1 VLPVFGKGDTLFQP
15 VYVGDVG
22 RIVEI
27 LTRKNAVN
35 DTDGKIIE
43 AGGPDGKISHLKC
56 DCDSHFI
63 NLDMLDSLTFRQIM
77 SLVVI
82 HTGRFLP
89 IVSVPW
95 KLGELK
101 IMQRY
106 A

>member
-1 VLPVFGKGDTLFQP
+1 MIPTAKSSKLGDLTGKF
-15 VYVGDVG
+15 
-22 RIVEI
+22 
-27 LTRKNAVN
+27 
-35 DTDGKIIE
+35 
-43 AGGPDGKISHLKC
+43 SHLKC

-63 NLDMLDSLTFRQIM
+63 NLDSLTFCQIM